1 MTSAPFSATPLAV
14 FPGQMIALPG
24 LTLQVHGPLCQINSQ
39 SSWQLAVMSAQTA
52 LREITPPVYCS
63 ILAQT
68 LGSSVCETAVE
79 PFRPTFPAT
88 AKSAPLTALF
98 IVPVGLLV
106 DMRISA
112 HDAYGLRKVDEDE
125 DRDLQCKLWYTSDSF
140 GQVGVTSIQPWIG
153 ELTPVSQKAL
163 AWPRPLARPP

>member
-1 MTSAPFSATPLAV
+1 M
-14 FPGQMIALPG
+14 
-24 LTLQVHGPLCQINSQ
+24 
-39 SSWQLAVMSAQTA
+39 
-52 LREITPPVYCS
+52 
-63 ILAQT
+63 
-68 LGSSVCETAVE
+68 
-79 PFRPTFPAT
+79 
-88 AKSAPLTALF
+88 
-98 IVPVGLLV
+98 

-125 DRDLQCKLWYTSDSF
+125 DRDLQCKLWYITDSF